1 MTVELFVLCDY
12 AKNDNGRLTIVD
24 TFDSIRA
31 AKLPWRAYF
40 GFALKMLAG
49 PDDFDDKELTLKI
62 ASQENPD
69 AAIFETSTKL
79 TSSQKKGSLSIAG
92 NLKGLIF
99 EQAGLHDF
107 KVLLGG
113 QEIYSHTFMVE
124 VENKE

>member
-1 MTVELFVLCDY
+1 MTVDIFALCDY

-40 GFALKMLAG
+40 GFALKLQVT
-49 PDDFDDKELTLKI
+49 PDDLDGNELTLKI
-62 ASQENPD
+62 SNQANLD
-69 AAIFETSTKL
+69 VAIFETSTKL
-79 TSSQKKGSLSIAG
+79 ISGQKKGSLSIAG

-99 EQAGLHDF
+99 EQAGSYDF
-107 KVLLGG
+107 IVFLNG
-113 QEIYSHTFMVE
+113 QEIYSHPFMVE

>member
-31 AKLPWRAYF
+31 ARLPWRAYF
-40 GFALKMLAG
+40 GFALKMQAS
-49 PDDFDDKELTLKI
+49 PDDLDGKELTLKI

-69 AAIFETSTKL
+69 AVIFETVTKL

-99 EQAGLHDF
+99 EQSGLHDF

-113 QEIYSHTFMVE
+113 QEIYSHPFMVE